1 MRTLLKFLNLAP
13 KSLAMSCI
21 RSDTFQPC
29 CKTLMN
35 SSCRSQKISNRKTL
49 DFGIYVEIDIRQ
61 GVWLEMSLDNI
72 NVEELG

>member
-1 MRTLLKFLNLAP
+1 
-13 KSLAMSCI
+13 
-21 RSDTFQPC
+21 
-29 CKTLMN
+29 MN